1 MRLKGKSEKKKPHPT
16 VLYPYTSQVLSSIV
30 YSKCTFCFKSFFS
43 LCRDMLVLHIIF
55 IYNVFENMQKHNI
68 NMKM

>member
-1 MRLKGKSEKKKPHPT
+1 MRLRVNLKKKKQPNPT
-16 VLYPYTSQVLSSIV
+16 VLYPFISQILSSIV

-55 IYNVFENMQKHNI
+55 I
-68 NMKM
+68 